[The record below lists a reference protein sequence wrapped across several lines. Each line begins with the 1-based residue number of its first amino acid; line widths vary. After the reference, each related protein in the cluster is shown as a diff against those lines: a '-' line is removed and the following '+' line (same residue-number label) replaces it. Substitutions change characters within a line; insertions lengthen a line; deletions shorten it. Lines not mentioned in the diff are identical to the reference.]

1 MWLRDS
7 LPYDLTSETTNKPM
21 ARIMIY
27 GYESDVVNS
36 NNTQNLEDLATAF
49 HNSLLAIATG
59 STLKPIIFIGHSLG
73 GLIIKQLL
81 ICLSRSEFQQDKEFL
96 SAVYGVVF
104 FGSPHDGMDIR
115 ALISMAGDGPN
126 RFLLESI
133 SRNSQVLSIQQR
145 DFCSALEGQKQS
157 EVFCFYETLESPT
170 AVQDES
176 GRWTNTGPAAIL
188 VTKSSAT
195 HCRPWEDG
203 PEHICAI
210 ARTHSRIVKFGRY
223 DTAYKNV
230 RERMRSLSKR
240 ALAVGDQPQEETAKF
255 LVPYTPNP
263 DFINRPKIQN
273 EIKYHFGLGGYE
285 GLSQPRTR
293 VSLCGLGGTGKTQ
306 IAIAFAYWLQVTS
319 PNVSI
324 FWVPAS
330 DAHHFREA
338 YTSIAEKCNVPGI
351 DDPEANVLLL
361 VKNWLE
367 AQSNSRWLMIVDSAD
382 DKELFFPSQR
392 EKDIPAMETQL
403 AGEDNGL
410 AQYLPVSNN
419 GWLLFTTRNKQT
431 AVDLCQGGVPIEV
444 PNMTAS
450 EAHHLVKAILPGAF
464 SSREI
469 AALSSKLEHLP
480 LALAQAASFI
490 QKSCTTIRD
499 YIERLDKGDS
509 AFIDQLSEAFETVG
523 RDSRT
528 PHAVAAN
535 WVISDLGKLDV
546 AIRLME
552 SCLSVHKAELGQNH
566 RQTVG
571 LVVVLEKWRRE
582 AEICAVN
589 LPRRA
594 WRRRYQ
600 SADMCEEEEEE
611 EEEEAEEEEE

>member
-1 MWLRDS
+1 
-7 LPYDLTSETTNKPM
+7 
-21 ARIMIY
+21 
-27 GYESDVVNS
+27 
-36 NNTQNLEDLATAF
+36 
-49 HNSLLAIATG
+49 
-59 STLKPIIFIGHSLG
+59 
-73 GLIIKQLL
+73 
-81 ICLSRSEFQQDKEFL
+81 
-96 SAVYGVVF
+96 
-104 FGSPHDGMDIR
+104 
-115 ALISMAGDGPN
+115 
-126 RFLLESI
+126 
-133 SRNSQVLSIQQR
+133 
-145 DFCSALEGQKQS
+145 
-157 EVFCFYETLESPT
+157 
-170 AVQDES
+170 
-176 GRWTNTGPAAIL
+176 
-188 VTKSSAT
+188 
-195 HCRPWEDG
+195 
-203 PEHICAI
+203 
-210 ARTHSRIVKFGRY
+210 
-223 DTAYKNV
+223 
-230 RERMRSLSKR
+230 
-240 ALAVGDQPQEETAKF
+240 
-255 LVPYTPNP
+255 
-263 DFINRPKIQN
+263 
-273 EIKYHFGLGGYE
+273 
-285 GLSQPRTR
+285 
-293 VSLCGLGGTGKTQ
+293 
-306 IAIAFAYWLQVTS
+306 
-319 PNVSI
+319 
-324 FWVPAS
+324 
-330 DAHHFREA
+330 
-338 YTSIAEKCNVPGI
+338 
-351 DDPEANVLLL
+351 
-361 VKNWLE
+361 
-367 AQSNSRWLMIVDSAD
+367 MIVDSAD

-403 AGEDNGL
+403 AGENNGL

-535 WVISDLGKLDV
+535 WVISLEKIERDNMLASDILSFLSVLHYQAIPKHLIEHYYLSLRLVENGSSNSFALSNALGYLKAYYVISEGTDQDINMHRLVQLVIQKWLVAKNRMAEYVRRAMMVLSANFPTESYRTFLKYLPHADCVLGKGESNSEAGYVTRASLLRQMILYLSSNGHYNEILQELEEQLLHMTQLRLGREHPNTLERIMHLANVHFRRGRLTEAEILNKRALELKQRVLGNEHPWTLDSIHSLGVLYLHQYRLTEAEFLLCYAFELRTEVLGGGNIHTLDSMGTLANVYRSQRRIEEAENLEKRTLELRSIFLGVNHPRTLMSMQDRARRYCARGQFKMAEDLMLQILELQRGVLRVDHPDIISSMILLANICRDLGKLDV

-566 RQTVG
+566 RQTEG

-611 EEEEAEEEEE
+611 EEAEEEEE